1 MTTQRRLTG
10 PELLEEV
17 TWLLDGGVH
26 PLLAAQTLTKTAQ
39 AIEKTARVYGNQ
51 RIARLYYSYAQQER
65 TRRERRRQETAA

>member
-26 PLLAAQTLTKTAQ
+26 PLLAAQTLAKTAQ
-39 AIEKTARVYGNQ
+39 AIERT
-51 RIARLYYSYAQQER
+51 ARLYSYPAQQER
-65 TRRERRRQETAA
+65 ARNTQRRQETAA